1 MAMSKHSYLSLGP
14 TGFHRVAY
22 TDWGEPAAPHVVV
35 CVHGLSR
42 NGRDFD
48 FLARALEP
56 DCRVVCPDVVGRGD
70 SAWLADPSG
79 YTFGTYLADA
89 ASLIARVTTPP
100 RGSFFGE
107 LHRQLRARLGG
118 APAPQRL
125 DWVGTSMGGL
135 IGLLL
140 AAKPGSP
147 IRRLVL
153 NDVGPLVPWNGLLR
167 LGGGLGQATRFAD
180 RAAAESQL
188 RAACAAFGIDDAAH
202 WSHLL
207 EHGIAR
213 DDDGSFVLRYDPAL
227 ARLPRRPD
235 PELPLGPDFLR
246 GIDLWGAWE
255 AVRCPVLV
263 LRGAASDVLLPE
275 TLARMRS
282 RANVRAIEFA
292 GVGHAP
298 ALMNAAQVTAVRDF
312 LLAPDAEVEPQDPPG
327 APRA

>member
-1 MAMSKHSYLSLGP
+1 MTMTKHSYLSLGP

-22 TDWGEPAAPHVVV
+22 TDWGDPSARHVVV

-42 NGRDFD
+42 NSRDFD
-48 FLARALEP
+48 FLARTLEP

-70 SAWLADPSG
+70 SEWLADRSG

-89 ASLIARVTTPP
+89 AALIARVTTPP
-100 RGSFFGE
+100 RASFFTE

-118 APAPQRL
+118 AAEPQRL

-153 NDVGPLVPWNGLLR
+153 NDVGPLVPWDALLR
-167 LGGGLGQATRFAD
+167 LSGALAHGTRFAE
-180 RAAAESQL
+180 RAAAEAQL
-188 RAACAAFGIDDAAH
+188 RAACATFGIDDEAH

-207 EHGIAR
+207 DHSIAE
-213 DDDGSFVLRYDPAL
+213 DDDGSFVLRFDPAL
-227 ARLPRRPD
+227 AHRPKSPD

-246 GIDLWGAWE
+246 GVDLWSAWD

-263 LRGAASDVLLPE
+263 LRGADSDVLRSE
-275 TLARMRS
+275 TVDRMVRS
-282 RANVRAIEFA
+282 RANVRAVTFD

-298 ALMNAAQVTAVRDF
+298 ALMSAVQIAAVRDF
-312 LLAPDAEVEPQDPPG
+312 LLAPDSDFEPA
-327 APRA
+327 APDA